1 MVPNE
6 NTQRNSFLEQEK
18 FENALDFLPEAMVA
32 EMLKKHADVVNS
44 LGNQLREVSL
54 AKQSIRQKL
63 EELGLV
69 RNVNDILGQRSYTT
83 TVGIDGSFVV
93 IKQLSLD
100 TVAVAAVAVEGLVPP
115 RETRYWEKPQHIVNI
130 FPVAHN
136 SENSRICRGIMF
148 SYELEL
154 AKKAPHRIVFL
165 DGSLTSQLIG
175 IGQSL
180 SAISET
186 EHNQTTEGEL
196 ANHLKQR
203 LGTTFKNYLDILE
216 SPHVD
221 QLFVGVPKYSSR
233 NEVIRKLQENG
244 LDHPILSRLNDKGL
258 LSTVL
263 KAGEVVG
270 PVALTEPGRDRWHIS
285 DVPKEQIVLRD
296 KIVNAINDV
305 HVVYFKPSPG
315 HPALRLEISKDAAS
329 NDRRVSTLL
338 DALLD
343 QARIPG
349 VIEPYPIHIAD
360 LFVKQVSGA
369 LAELRNAALSDLG
382 EMAEMSF
389 SDVFLS
395 LHDYRTEGGFE

>member
-115 RETRYWEKPQHIVNI
+115 KETRHWEKPQHIVNI
-130 FPVAHN
+130 FPVPHN
-136 SENSRICRGIMF
+136 SENARLCRGMMF
-148 SYELEL
+148 SYELQL
-154 AKKAPHRIVFL
+154 ANKAPHSVVFL

-175 IGQSL
+175 VGQSL
-180 SAISET
+180 SAIKEFEAS
-186 EHNQTTEGEL
+186 GDLSAAEL
-196 ANHLKQR
+196 TGLIEER
-203 LGTTFKNYLDILE
+203 LEMTFKNYLNVLE
-216 SPHVD
+216 SPQVD
-221 QLFVGVPKYSSR
+221 RMFVGVPKYSSR
-233 NEVIRKLQENG
+233 NEVILRLIKGG
-244 LDHPILSRLNDKGL
+244 LRHTILTRLNDKGL

-270 PVALTEPGRDRWHIS
+270 PVPLTRDTDRWHLS
-285 DVPKEQIVLRD
+285 GVPAKYHPLRD
-296 KIVNAINDV
+296 KITKAIEDLCV
-305 HVVYFKPSPG
+305 LYFKPSPA
-315 HPALRLEISKDAAS
+315 HPALRLEISKEAAS
-329 NDRRVSTLL
+329 NEHRLSSLL

-343 QARIPG
+343 QARIAG

-360 LFVKQVSGA
+360 MFVKQVHGA
-369 LAELRNAALSDLG
+369 LAELRDAALSDLVAMEG
-382 EMAEMSF
+382 TSF

-395 LHDYRTEGGFE
+395 LQNYRTEGGFD